1 MILTF
6 HYTELNP
13 YNAGE
18 FDRNER
24 GQTISVEQAVAEAML
39 QAAPAMADHI
49 RQVILVNLREATEE
63 DKEITITLRVGE

>member
-18 FDRNER
+18 FARNER